1 MPKKSEGKY
10 TTKKAKKIKEKQIQ
24 VFDYDKETGTK
35 KENQEKEKKQKEF
48 QKQKIKEKQKAKRKE
63 KKEKTELE
71 IEIKN
76 QNQKQIQGKKKKRKL
91 KILLFLILIIG
102 IIAFLKS
109 SFFTLTK
116 IDVIQNNK
124 VSKEEIIKLS
134 KLETNKNMF
143 QKELFLIKNNLKKNL
158 YIDNVKIKIKS
169 SSEIQLIIKERVEK
183 YYIEK
188 DGKYYIIEEYGK
200 IIKETQE
207 IPKDLIKISVYKTK
221 PEDIIVGNNL
231 STEDL
236 NDIQEINNIITNYIA
251 KTNIDKEIVEA
262 YFENKM
268 GYVLSFKNEKKKVY
282 FGDANKIET
291 KILYLKKIIEQ
302 EKNVEGE
309 IFLNKDFKDK
319 FPVFREKV

>member
-1 MPKKSEGKY
+1 MDERISRRDRKR
-10 TTKKAKKIKEKQIQ
+10 
-24 VFDYDKETGTK
+24 
-35 KENQEKEKKQKEF
+35 QEQEQH
-48 QKQKIKEKQKAKRKE
+48 R
-63 KKEKTELE
+63 
-71 IEIKN
+71 
-76 QNQKQIQGKKKKRKL
+76 KKKRKL

-282 FGDANKIET
+282 CGDANKIET